1 MGNVFFLPAPIVHT
15 YYFRATGHD
24 RASLWHSFHN
34 EVTCSGEVQLFLSPS
49 FLIHRLVVG
58 VGFFYLLFILQAP
71 FGHIDASSELCVPG
85 NYGSRDSA
93 NLHSSQSF
101 WKLLLLNAMR
111 LAHTPLFSLSAS
123 LSPSFSLPPFPPLSL
138 PLSPSYPPFP
148 SLSCPLPPFSSCPPF
163 SLPPLPFP
171 FLFLLS
177 HLVIP

>member
-1 MGNVFFLPAPIVHT
+1 MGNVFFLPAPIVHI

-34 EVTCSGEVQLFLSPS
+34 EVTCSGEVQLFPSPS

-101 WKLLLLNAMR
+101 WKLLLLNAMH

-123 LSPSFSLPPFPPLSL
+123 FSPSLSLSPLPSSFSPSLPLLPPFPPLS
-138 PLSPSYPPFP
+138 
-148 SLSCPLPPFSSCPPF
+148 CPLTPSSSCRPF
-163 SLPPLPFP
+163 SLPPLCPSLSFS
-171 FLFLLS
+171 LFLT
-177 HLVIP
+177 